1 MTVKALSM
9 LTVLNSLIIAHDN
22 IKNAYQKQKT
32 KEVKLMLKKKVA
44 KTIAGVSKKMAVIAC
59 GSVLC
64 LGTYQPVEPKAVKAL
79 KK

>member
-32 KEVKLMLKKKVA
+32 KEVKVMLKKKVA

-59 GSVLC
+59 GSASC
-64 LGTYQPVEPKAVKAL
+64 LGTYQPAEPKAVKAL